1 MKMKNYSGCFNSLD
15 LKFCC
20 CLRQQNNGDDDQPKE
35 RHRPG
40 GQEFVIMVDT
50 PNRQDPRTN
59 EYERMYQQQK
69 AQKIAEVEAKYNCKV
84 VFKPYTSS
92 WGHDRRNQLKEDNLA
107 GKKEVH
113 VFEVNSSWIPYLA
126 ENGVI
131 SDLKPYIDTLIDK
144 ETEYW
149 IEKEGYTKF
158 KGGIYGYD
166 DMLNMAESG
175 MFYNIELLGEVL
187 GENKDLLPDYGLKQ
201 LDMETFEQLVDQ
213 CMPGYRTN
221 RTLPCNR
228 GMVTTGLIT
237 WQLPTV

>member
-1 MKMKNYSGCFNSLD
+1 M
-15 LKFCC
+15 
-20 CLRQQNNGDDDQPKE
+20 
-35 RHRPG
+35 
-40 GQEFVIMVDT
+40 
-50 PNRQDPRTN
+50 
-59 EYERMYQQQK
+59 
-69 AQKIAEVEAKYNCKV
+69 
-84 VFKPYTSS
+84 
-92 WGHDRRNQLKEDNLA
+92 KEDNLA

-187 GENKDLLPDYGLKQ
+187 GEENKDLPSRLWLKATGHGK
-201 LDMETFEQLVDQ
+201 LSNNWLTN
-213 CMPGYRTN
+213 CMPGLSNKPNLT
-221 RTLPCNR
+221 
-228 GMVTTGLIT
+228 M
-237 WQLPTV
+237 